1 MALGG
6 ADIGSPPQPLDLSGQ
21 GSDLLTFQLLLGS
34 IEGLKLLGFVK
45 NGNDKVIGRIIIWFN
60 YKLFGNVKK

>member
-6 ADIGSPPQPLDLSGQ
+6 ADIGLPPQPLDLSGQ
-21 GSDLLTFQLLLGS
+21 GSDLLMFQLLLGS

-45 NGNDKVIGRIIIWFN
+45 NGNDKVIGRIIMWFN
-60 YKLFGNVKK
+60 YKLLGNVKK